1 MDNTNEIRKDW
12 VKIIDGKFTCPECE
26 NTDSPL
32 TNTSDGLVEANL
44 DVIREDLKNFPTK
57 IIYAVC
63 KYCGMEFI
71 FKRVNEDLYLETSS
85 EEK

>member
-1 MDNTNEIRKDW
+1 MNNTNDIGKDW
-12 VKIIDGKFTCPECE
+12 VKITDGKFTCPECE
-26 NTDSPL
+26 NTDTLL

-44 DVIREDLKNFPTK
+44 DSIKEDLKNFPTK

-63 KYCGMEFI
+63 KYCGMEYV
-71 FKRVNEDLYLETSS
+71 FKLANEDLYLEPSS